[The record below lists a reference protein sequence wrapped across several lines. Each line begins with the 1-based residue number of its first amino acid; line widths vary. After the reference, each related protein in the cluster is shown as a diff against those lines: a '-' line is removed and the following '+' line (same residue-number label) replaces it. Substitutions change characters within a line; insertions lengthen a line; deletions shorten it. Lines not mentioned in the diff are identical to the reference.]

1 MYRLHKEERNSTSSV
16 TCSMR
21 IGTYVY
27 LSLRRSEKTCY
38 FCHNEGIHIYRYPL
52 SDDGFII
59 ADDVR
64 DVKHFAPIG

>member
-1 MYRLHKEERNSTSSV
+1 
-16 TCSMR
+16 MR

-38 FCHNEGIHIYRYPL
+38 FCHSEGIHIYRYPL

-59 ADDVR
+59 ADEVR
-64 DVKHFAPIG
+64 DVKHFALIG